1 MFPFDEEMNKGKG
14 RSLFMPGMNQVLW
27 LAGTPLTDKI
37 TQDVANAIREAA
49 GRGDLERRLKLR
61 AKKPSARKTAAK
73 KNKDSSK
80 KGAGSKKAAGPKK
93 EVGSKKVAG
102 SKKKKKTTAAAAAA
116 AEDGSGYLD
125 IGTEEEHTEGF
136 GF

>member
-1 MFPFDEEMNKGKG
+1 MFPFNEEINEGKG
-14 RSLFMPGMNQVLW
+14 RSLFVPANNQVLW

-37 TQDVANAIREAA
+37 TEEVAHAIREAA
-49 GRGDLERRLKLR
+49 GRGEL
-61 AKKPSARKTAAK
+61 AKKKKKTK
-73 KNKDSSK
+73 TNKDSSK

-125 IGTEEEHTEGF
+125 IGTEEEHVDGF